1 MHITILSLYGAVSPH
16 LETELELAQL
26 HLDKGDLVT
35 MIFCDAALSF
45 CVINPKN
52 DLSMCRVCQQGRKVG
67 LRLLSTPIKVLPLSQ
82 LVAAYAEKLQQAKIP
97 AYFPDYDSLFDFE
110 VDDFKIGASVMSSLN
125 FISEKAKPDVTKNPG
140 MVEAAVRSGL
150 AVHYGFLDY
159 LDQNQCDRCYIL
171 NGRLAEVR
179 GAIRACEKR
188 GIEFYTHER
197 GRDLNSYQVVKNS
210 LPHDREYVKRAI
222 AQSVQEA
229 VPEDKKFSLADQFY
243 QERKRGIIPFWHSYL
258 KKQKKGVLPP
268 QWLNS
273 SHRVAV
279 FTSTEAEMA
288 ALPEFNTNPLYPN
301 QEEGLVRLIREMSAR
316 RFDGILAIRTHPN
329 SKEPFDL
336 ESRLRD
342 VGHDFILLIAP
353 ESELD
358 SYALLDT
365 CHKAVTFGS
374 TIGIEAAYWNKPSV
388 LLGPSI
394 YEHLGGTYN
403 PASHEEA
410 VEMLLSPL
418 PPKGR
423 EAAINYGYY
432 QKTHGIN
439 FVYAHATEVYKATF
453 KGKPLNVHGV
463 AFYLYRIGWILHDFL
478 SGEYGRRGRR
488 FLASGLFVAR
498 Q

>member
-52 DLSMCRVCQQGRKVG
+52 HLSMCRVCQQGRKVG
-67 LRLLSTPIKVLPLSQ
+67 LRLLSKPIKLLPLSK
-82 LVAAYAEKLQQAKIP
+82 LIASSAEKLRRANIP
-97 AYFPDYDSLFDFE
+97 AHFSDYDSLFDFE
-110 VDDFKIGASVMSSLN
+110 VDDFKIGASAMSSLN
-125 FISEKAKPDVTKNPG
+125 FISEKAKPDVTTKPK
-140 MVEAAVRSGL
+140 MVQAAVRSGL

-159 LDQNQCDRCYIL
+159 LARNQCDRCYIL

-179 GAIRACEKR
+179 GAIRACEKA
-188 GIEFYTHER
+188 GVEFYTHER
-197 GRDLNSYQVVKNS
+197 GRDLNSYQLVKNS
-210 LPHDREYVKRAI
+210 LPHDRDYVKRAI
-222 AQSVQEA
+222 TQSIQNA
-229 VPEDKKFSLADQFY
+229 VPEEKKSSLAEQFY
-243 QERKRGIIPFWHSYL
+243 QERRRGIIPFWHSYL
-258 KKQKKGVLPP
+258 KKQKKGFLPP
-268 QWLNS
+268 QWLS
-273 SHRVAV
+273 SSYRVAV

-288 ALPEFNTNPLYPN
+288 ALPEFNTNPLYSN
-301 QEEGLVRLIREMSAR
+301 QQEGLVRLIRDLSAR

-336 ESRLRD
+336 ESRLKGID
-342 VGHDFILLIAP
+342 HDFVLLIAP

-358 SYALLDT
+358 SYALLHT
-365 CHKAVTFGS
+365 CHKVVTFGS
-374 TIGIEAAYWNKPSV
+374 TMGIEAVYWNKPSV

-403 PASHEEA
+403 PSSHEEA
-410 VEMLLSPL
+410 VEMLFSPL

-423 EAAINYGYY
+423 EAATNYGYY

-439 FVYAHATEVYKATF
+439 FIYAHATEVYKATF
-453 KGKPLNVHGV
+453 KEKKLNVHGL
-463 AFYLYRIGWILHDFL
+463 AFYLYRIGWILHDSL
-478 SGEYGRRGRR
+478 SGEYGRRSRR
-488 FLASGLFVAR
+488 FVESGLLVKR